1 MSSDTLFTHPYGE
14 LRLRRWPHLRD
25 DPLRA
30 WDGADHYLL
39 ERLLESLPE
48 SLPESPLE
56 NRQESEQESPAEQ
69 GSAAPLLILNDQCG
83 ALTLALIG
91 QRPLVASGDSF
102 VAHAALQANAADNG
116 IDLSTLA
123 WRWADQPLAPAS
135 AALIRVPKELSLLE
149 WQLAAVTAALPAAA
163 PVWLAGMDK
172 HLPRNLLE
180 VLGRY
185 LDQPRAGLGRHKARI
200 FRGRVPASPVPAPQ
214 PGWLTLPEPG
224 WRLRVDAGVFSRQQ
238 LDIGARFFLQHI
250 PAGIDGD
257 ICDLGCGNGVVGMM
271 ALQQNP
277 AARLWS
283 CDESALALASASA
296 NIGRIFPGREVRFHL
311 GNGLDGLEQRFDLV
325 LLNPPFHRGHA
336 VDDGVARMLF
346 RHARRQLKP
355 GGVLRVI
362 GNAHLDY
369 LTTLRRQFG
378 KVTQVARNNKFII
391 QDATL

>member
-1 MSSDTLFTHPYGE
+1 MSSDTLFTHPFGA
-14 LRLRRWPHLRD
+14 LTLRRWPHLRD

-30 WDGADHYLL
+30 WDGADRY
-39 ERLLESLPE
+39 LLESL
-48 SLPESPLE
+48 
-56 NRQESEQESPAEQ
+56 QESSQEIPAEQ
-69 GSAAPLLILNDQCG
+69 GSTAPLLILNDQCG

-91 QRPLVASGDSF
+91 QRPVAASGDSF
-102 VAHAALQANAADNG
+102 VAHAALEANAADNG
-116 IDLSTLA
+116 IELSALD
-123 WRWADQPLAPAS
+123 WRWADQPLPAAT
-135 AALIRVPKELSLLE
+135 AAMIRVPKELSLLE
-149 WQLAAVTAALPAAA
+149 WQLAAVSAALPAGA

-172 HLPRNLLE
+172 HLPRNLVE

-185 LDQPRAGLGRHKARI
+185 LDQPQAGLGRHKARI
-200 FRGRVPASPVPAPQ
+200 FHGRVPASPVPAPAAA
-214 PGWLTLPEPG
+214 WLDLPEQG

-271 ALQQNP
+271 ALKQNP

-283 CDESALALASASA
+283 CDESALALASARD
-296 NIGRIFPGREVRFHL
+296 NIGRTFAQRDVQFHL
-311 GNGLDGLEQRFDLV
+311 GNGLDGLDQQFDLI

-336 VDDGVARMLF
+336 VDDSVARMLF

-369 LTTLRRQFG
+369 LTVLRRQFG
-378 KVTQVARNNKFII
+378 KVTQVARNSKFII
-391 QDATL
+391 HDASL

>member
-1 MSSDTLFTHPYGE
+1 MTSDTLFTHPFGV
-14 LRLRRWPHLRD
+14 LTLRRWPHLRD

-30 WDGADHYLL
+30 WDGADRY
-39 ERLLESLPE
+39 LLESLLE
-48 SLPESPLE
+48 SE
-56 NRQESEQESPAEQ
+56 QESEQVSPAEQ
-69 GSAAPLLILNDQCG
+69 GSEAPLLILNDQCG
-83 ALTLALIG
+83 ALTLALINH
-91 QRPLVASGDSF
+91 RPVAASGDSF
-102 VAHAALQANAADNG
+102 VAHAALQANAADND
-116 IDLSTLA
+116 IALSALP
-123 WRWADQPLAPAS
+123 WCWADQPLPAAA

-149 WQLAAVTAALPAAA
+149 WQLAAVSAALPTGA

-172 HLPRNLLE
+172 HLPRNLVE

-185 LDQPRAGLGRHKARI
+185 LDQPQAGLGRHKARI
-200 FRGRVPASPVPAPQ
+200 FRGRVPASPVPPPAL
-214 PGWLTLPEPG
+214 GGLTLAEQG

-277 AARLWS
+277 HARLWS
-283 CDESALALASASA
+283 CDESALALASARD
-296 NIGRIFPGREVRFHL
+296 NIGRTFPERQVKFHL
-311 GNGLDGLEQRFDLV
+311 GNGLDGLDQQFDLI

-336 VDDGVARMLF
+336 VDDSVARMLF

-378 KVTQVARNNKFII
+378 KVTQVARNSKFII
-391 QDATL
+391 HDATP

>member
-1 MSSDTLFTHPYGE
+1 MTSDTLFTHPFGE
-14 LRLRRWPHLRD
+14 LSLRRWPRLRD

-30 WDGADHYLL
+30 WDGADRY
-39 ERLLESLPE
+39 LLESL
-48 SLPESPLE
+48 LESPPE
-56 NRQESEQESPAEQ
+56 TSAEQ
-69 GSAAPLLILNDQCG
+69 APLLILNDQCG
-83 ALTLALIG
+83 ALTLALIN
-91 QRPLVASGDSF
+91 QRPVVSSGDSF
-102 VAHAALQANAADNG
+102 VAHAALEANATDNG
-116 IDLSTLA
+116 IDLAALV
-123 WRWADQPLAPAS
+123 WRWADQTLPSAA

-149 WQLAAVTAALPAAA
+149 WQLAAVSAALPAGA

-172 HLPRNLLE
+172 HLPRNLLD

-185 LDQPRAGLGRHKARI
+185 LEQPQAGLGRYKARI
-200 FRGRVPASPVPAPQ
+200 FRGRVPANPVPAPP
-214 PGWLTLPEPG
+214 PGWLTLPEQG

-250 PAGIDGD
+250 PAGIEGD
-257 ICDLGCGNGVVGMM
+257 ICDLGCGNGVIGMM

-283 CDESALALASASA
+283 CDESALALASARD

-311 GNGLDGLEQRFDLV
+311 GNGLDGLEQQFDLI

-336 VDDGVARMLF
+336 VDDSVARMLF

-391 QDATL
+391 HDATF

>member
-1 MSSDTLFTHPYGE
+1 MTSDSLFPHPFGE
-14 LRLRRWPHLRD
+14 LSLRRWPRLRD

-30 WDGADHYLL
+30 WDGADRY
-39 ERLLESLPE
+39 LLESLAE
-48 SLPESPLE
+48 SQ
-56 NRQESEQESPAEQ
+56 QETPAEQ
-69 GSAAPLLILNDQCG
+69 GSMAPLLILNDQCG

-91 QRPLVASGDSF
+91 QRPVNASGDSF
-102 VAHAALQANAADNG
+102 VAHAALEANAADNG
-116 IDLSTLA
+116 IDLAALV
-123 WRWADQPLAPAS
+123 WRWADQPLPPAS

-149 WQLAAVTAALPAAA
+149 WQLAAVSAALPAGA

-172 HLPRNLLE
+172 HLPRNLLD

-185 LDQPRAGLGRHKARI
+185 LDQPQAGLGRHKARI

-214 PGWLTLPEPG
+214 PGWLTLPEQG

-250 PAGIDGD
+250 PADIDGD
-257 ICDLGCGNGVVGMM
+257 ICDLGCGNGVIGMM

-283 CDESALALASASA
+283 CDESALALASARD
-296 NIGRIFPGREVRFHL
+296 NIGRMFADREAQFHL
-311 GNGLDGLEQRFDLV
+311 GNGLDGLDQQFDLI

-336 VDDGVARMLF
+336 VDDSVARMLF

-391 QDATL
+391 HDVTL

>member
-1 MSSDTLFTHPYGE
+1 MTSDTLFTHPFGE
-14 LRLRRWPHLRD
+14 LSLRRWPHLRD

-30 WDGADHYLL
+30 WDGADRY
-39 ERLLESLPE
+39 LLESL
-48 SLPESPLE
+48 LESPLE
-56 NRQESEQESPAEQ
+56 SLRETEQETAAEQ
-69 GSAAPLLILNDQCG
+69 GSGAPLLILNDQCG
-83 ALTLALIG
+83 ALTLALIN
-91 QRPLVASGDSF
+91 QRPVVASGDSF
-102 VAHAALQANAADNG
+102 IARAALEANAADNG
-116 IDLSTLA
+116 IDLAALL
-123 WRWADQPLAPAS
+123 WRWADQPLPPAG

-149 WQLAAVTAALPAAA
+149 WQLAAVSAALPAGA
-163 PVWLAGMDK
+163 PMWLAGMDK

-185 LDQPRAGLGRHKARI
+185 LQQPQAGLGRHKARI
-200 FRGRVPASPVPAPQ
+200 FRGRVPASPVPPPA
-214 PGWLTLPEPG
+214 PGWLTLPEQG

-238 LDIGARFFLQHI
+238 LDIGARVFLQHI

-283 CDESALALASASA
+283 CDESALALASARD
-296 NIGRIFPGREVRFHL
+296 NIGRIFPGREVHFHL
-311 GNGLDGLEQRFDLV
+311 GNGIDGLAQQFDLI

-336 VDDGVARMLF
+336 VDDSVARTLF
-346 RHARRQLKP
+346 RHARRQLKSD
-355 GGVLRVI
+355 GVLRVI

-369 LTTLRRQFG
+369 LTALRRQFG

-391 QDATL
+391 HDAIL

>member
-1 MSSDTLFTHPYGE
+1 MTSDSLFTHPFGE
-14 LRLRRWPHLRD
+14 LTLRRWPHLRD

-30 WDGADHYLL
+30 WDGADRYLL
-39 ERLLESLPE
+39 ESQ
-48 SLPESPLE
+48 
-56 NRQESEQESPAEQ
+56 QESMTGQ
-69 GSAAPLLILNDQCG
+69 GSAGSGPLLILNDQCG

-91 QRPLVASGDSF
+91 QRPLTASGDSF

-116 IDLSTLA
+116 IELSALD
-123 WRWADQPLAPAS
+123 WRWADQPLPPTT

-149 WQLAAVTAALPAAA
+149 WQLAAVSTALPAAA

-185 LDQPRAGLGRHKARI
+185 LDQPQAGLGRHKARI
-200 FRGRVPASPVPAPQ
+200 FRARVPASPVPAPA
-214 PGWLTLPEPG
+214 PAWLDLPDQG

-238 LDIGARFFLQHI
+238 LDIGARLFLQHI
-250 PAGIDGD
+250 PEGIDGD

-271 ALQQNP
+271 SLKRNP
-277 AARLWS
+277 GARLWS
-283 CDESALALASASA
+283 CDESALALASARD
-296 NIGRIFPGREVRFHL
+296 NIGRIFPDREVRFHL
-311 GNGLDGLEQRFDLV
+311 GNGLDGLDQQFDLI

-336 VDDGVARMLF
+336 VDDSVARMLF

-362 GNAHLDY
+362 GNAHLHY

-378 KVTQVARNNKFII
+378 KVTQVARNSKFII
-391 QDATL
+391 HDATP